1 MPSEP
6 DQERPVAAQERALAA
21 RERAI
26 AARLLKAV
34 VVDRQTSDQALAR
47 DPVGPLSRDMFYGA
61 MRHYFSLA
69 AAVDAALTKPLR
81 DKDLDVRCLLIV
93 GAYQLRH
100 MRIPD
105 HAAINETV
113 AACKVL
119 KKTSVTGLVNAVL
132 RNLQRKSSQ
141 TERSFESAEA
151 MAETDFPGWLNELI
165 RRDYPSEA
173 NALIAANLE
182 RAPLTLRINTRR
194 CEVAH
199 YQALL
204 DEQGIGYT
212 AAFKDEYLVLDQP
225 TVAEALPGFADGLVA
240 IQDAGAGFV
249 VDLLLSKEGATA
261 DANTGTEASTEAGTT
276 TRRRVLDACAAP
288 GGKLFHLLESQPDV
302 EALAI
307 EKSATRMVQL
317 EAEARRLGHTPNV
330 VVADATNLD
339 WWDRCDFDA
348 ILIDAPCSGSGTLR
362 RHPDIKILR
371 SASDLARYAALQG
384 ELLTN
389 LWRTLRPGGSLL
401 YCTCSLFAEEND
413 AVVATFVEATNNA
426 RVEHFELP
434 TGIPRQLGWQLLPT
448 ENKTDGFYFSLI
460 TKDQTRLPT

>member
-1 MPSEP
+1 
-6 DQERPVAAQERALAA
+6 
-21 RERAI
+21 
-26 AARLLKAV
+26 
-34 VVDRQTSDQALAR
+34 
-47 DPVGPLSRDMFYGA
+47 
-61 MRHYFSLA
+61 
-69 AAVDAALTKPLR
+69 
-81 DKDLDVRCLLIV
+81 
-93 GAYQLRH
+93 

-132 RNLQRKSSQ
+132 RNLQRKNAQ
-141 TERSFESAEA
+141 TERSFESSGVAVEA
-151 MAETDFPGWLNELI
+151 DFPAWMNDLF
-165 RRDYPSEA
+165 RREYPSHA
-173 NALIAANLE
+173 NALMAANLE
-182 RAPLTLRINTRR
+182 RAPLTLRINTSR

-199 YQALL
+199 YRALL
-204 DEQGIGYT
+204 DEHSIGYT
-212 AAFKDEYLVLDQP
+212 PAFKAEYLVLDQP
-225 TVAEALPGFADGLVA
+225 IVAEALPGFADGLVA
-240 IQDAGAGFV
+240 IQDAGAGFATG
-249 VDLLLSKEGATA
+249 LLLSNEGT
-261 DANTGTEASTEAGTT
+261 NSGTEAGATT
-276 TRRRVLDACAAP
+276 GRRVLDACAAP

-302 EALAI
+302 EAIAI
-307 EKSATRMVQL
+307 EKSATRMVRL
-317 EAEARRLGHTPNV
+317 EAEARRLGHTPTV
-330 VVADATNLD
+330 ILADATNLD

-371 SASDLARYAALQG
+371 SAADLTRYAALQG

-389 LWRTLRPGGSLL
+389 LWRTLRPGSSLL

-413 AVVATFVEATNNA
+413 AVVAAFVEATNNA

-460 TKDQTRLPT
+460 MKDQTRLPT